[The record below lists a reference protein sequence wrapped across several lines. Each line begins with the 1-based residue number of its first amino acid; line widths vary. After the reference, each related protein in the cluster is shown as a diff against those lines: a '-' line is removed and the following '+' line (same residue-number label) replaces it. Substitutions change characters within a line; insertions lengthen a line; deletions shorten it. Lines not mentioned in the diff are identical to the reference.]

1 MSLVKKNIFILFV
14 IQGTNYI
21 FPLLT
26 IPYLSRIFGPT
37 GIGALALAQATILY
51 LTLVVDFGFNL
62 TVTRKISIAYDKK
75 DYSQIN
81 ELYTQ
86 TLVVKFLILLI
97 VGFVVLLVCQFV
109 PQLNSIKNLIYI
121 GFISLF
127 GAVISP
133 IWLFQGLQRMS
144 MLLIP
149 TTLSKF
155 ISLLLIFGF
164 VKETSDLNLAM
175 LFTSLGA
182 FLSGLVSLFY
192 VKKFN
197 LAFFCKINISQS
209 LKLIGESS
217 YIFLSYVG
225 SSVYTTM
232 NTFIMSFFVGFRE
245 IGIYSS
251 ADKVVMTSQ
260 SLMSPIYQAIFPN
273 LSSFSNRSDY
283 LKKFKKYAILLSSIA
298 SIISLLLFFVSK
310 NIVSILF
317 GSEFYDAYKI
327 LKILS
332 PLPLVISL
340 GVIFGQWGLIVIG
353 ESRILGKVY
362 LIAGLLH
369 LSYVFIMLNHYGVY
383 GAAVSIVL
391 TESLVSIFLFIL
403 FFRKIRC
410 WGED

>member
-410 WGED
+410 WGKD